1 MRSFVKARHYTNLA
15 GIAASL
21 LFVCAAVAQQQQP
34 NPQLNA
40 PPPLRVI
47 SAEEKAILADV
58 KDTKSRA
65 KKSIELAE
73 AHLLNAET
81 RTSQDQFTEASAELG
96 RYWALIEDLL
106 NYLSPLN
113 RDSTKTRDLY
123 KRLELSLRAH
133 GPRLTIIRRDTP
145 LEYAVWIKEIEEFAR
160 TSRTE
165 ALNSFYGHIIV
176 RESPQQSSSDKPSD
190 KRSAE
195 TATPPESKQP

>member
-1 MRSFVKARHYTNLA
+1 MRSSLKAHSCINLA
-15 GIAASL
+15 GLAASL
-21 LFVCAAVAQQQQP
+21 LFVCSTVAQQQQP

-47 SAEEKAILADV
+47 AAEEKAILADI
-58 KDTKSRA
+58 KDSKSRV

-81 RTSQDQFTEASAELG
+81 WTSQDQFTEASAELG

-160 TSRTE
+160 SSRTE
-165 ALNSFYGHIIV
+165 ALNSFYGHTVV
-176 RESPQQSSSDKPSD
+176 RESQQQSSTDKPSD
-190 KRSAE
+190 KRAAE